1 MAQLTRNTVT
11 AQLVA
16 RGELLAMAGR
26 ALERRLR
33 SGAAVVVVAAGL
45 DDVTGNG
52 NHHHHHLLLPG
63 GPAQDE
69 VVRAAAADILAV
81 PGPGEA
87 GALLGNGELAIL
99 CTAVQGSGDADPLV
113 QRIYQVTAHPVRADG
128 LPFSVTAATGLAM
141 ASSARDTADTL
152 IAAARQAM
160 RAARQSR

>member
-1 MAQLTRNTVT
+1 MAQLTRNAPA
-11 AQLVA
+11 AQLVP

-52 NHHHHHLLLPG
+52 R
-63 GPAQDE
+63 PAHDD
-69 VVRAAAADILAV
+69 VVRAAAADILAA
-81 PGPGEA
+81 PGPAEA

-99 CTAVQGSGDADPLV
+99 CPAVRGSGDADPLV

-128 LPFSVTAATGLAM
+128 LPFSVTAAAGLAM
-141 ASSARDTADTL
+141 ASCPRDTADTL

-160 RAARQSR
+160 RAARKAR

>member
-1 MAQLTRNTVT
+1 MAQLTRTTT
-11 AQLVA
+11 AARLVPH
-16 RGELLAMAGR
+16 GELLAIAGR

-33 SGAAVVVVAAGL
+33 SGAAVLVVAAGL
-45 DDVTGNG
+45 DDATGNG
-52 NHHHHHLLLPG
+52 DALPAR
-63 GPAQDE
+63 PAQDQ

-81 PGPGEA
+81 PGPAEA

-113 QRIYQVTAHPVRADG
+113 QRIYQVTAHPVQAGGR
-128 LPFSVTAATGLAM
+128 PVSVTAATGLAM

-160 RAARQSR
+160 RAARETR